1 MAALNP
7 RAHLRAS
14 TERMHS
20 QLVNDLNALPEEN
33 AGVSP
38 GGVARP
44 AIEFV
49 VECGGLN
56 MMISALLAGREF
68 NRRSPEERKAFYA
81 TFTTREQA
89 LAFLEQQTQGLL
101 RTLDGLDESTL
112 GDVID
117 GPIGPMTRF
126 ALAELPAMHMMYHD
140 GQLNYLHA
148 LRGDNEMH
156 W

>member
-1 MAALNP
+1 MTALNP

-20 QLVNDLNALPEEN
+20 QLVNDLNALPEDK

-56 MMISALLAGREF
+56 MMVSTLLTGGEF
-68 NRRSPEERKAFYA
+68 KRRTPEERKAFYA

-89 LAFLEQQTQGLL
+89 LAFLDQQTQGLL
-101 RTLDGLDESTL
+101 TTLDGLDENTL
-112 GDVID
+112 GDMID

-126 ALAELPAMHMMYHD
+126 ALAQLPAMHMMYHD
-140 GQLNYLHA
+140 GQLNYLQA
-148 LRGDNEMH
+148 LHGDDKMH